1 MSPRLSFELE
11 LKNLEQAIM
20 EMSEQVDRAYEQL
33 VKGLENKDE
42 QMLKQVMEGDHMV
55 NDMQRAIEARCLTL
69 ITKQTPVA
77 RDLRLISAALKVVTD
92 IERIG
97 DHASDIAELL
107 IHMGM
112 PDLNEYSGNFGE
124 MLHKAIT
131 MIKESA
137 NAFVKRD
144 MRAIKELLTL
154 EDTVDDCFCKIRED
168 IIMKL
173 KKEEKDV
180 DSLVD
185 ALMIAKY
192 LERVG
197 DHAVNVCEWEGFQ
210 ETGIIEEYRIL

>member
-1 MSPRLSFELE
+1 MSPRVSFDVE
-11 LKNLEQAIM
+11 LKNLDQAIV
-20 EMSEQVDRAYEQL
+20 EMSEQVEHAYQQL
-33 VKGLENKDE
+33 LKGLNTKNE
-42 QMLKQVMEGDHMV
+42 QMLRQVMEGDHIV
-55 NDMQRAIEARCLTL
+55 NNMQRAIEARCLTL

-97 DHASDIAELL
+97 DHAADIAELL

-112 PDLNEYSGNFGE
+112 PNLDECSECFGQ
-124 MLHKAIT
+124 MFRSAVT
-131 MIKESA
+131 MIKDSA
-137 NAFVKRD
+137 AAFVNRD
-144 MRAIKELLTL
+144 TEAAKQLNVL
-154 EDTVDDCFCKIRED
+154 EDKVDAYFCQIRED
-168 IIMKL
+168 IINKL
-173 KKEEKDV
+173 KTEEKEV

-210 ETGIIEEYRIL
+210 ETGIIEDYRIL

>member
-1 MSPRLSFELE
+1 MSPRLSFETE

-20 EMSEQVDRAYEQL
+20 EMSEQVEHAYEQL
-33 VKGLENKDE
+33 VQGLDNKDE

-112 PDLNEYSGNFGE
+112 PDLNEYSEHFSG
-124 MLHKAIT
+124 MLKKAII

-144 MRAIKELLTL
+144 MLAIKELLAL
-154 EDTVDDCFCKIRED
+154 EDVVDDCFCKIRAD
-168 IIMKL
+168 IVESL
-173 KKEEKDV
+173 KKDEKDV
-180 DSLVD
+180 DGFVD

>member
-112 PDLNEYSGNFGE
+112 PDLNEYSGDFGE

-180 DSLVD
+180 DGLVD

>member
-124 MLHKAIT
+124 MLYKAIT

-180 DSLVD
+180 DGLVD